1 MKRWEANARYQY
13 SRNMSVDCIARIYGR
28 EIALRVSAHQVV
40 AVKKPAAET
49 QGDRFRARRE
59 SMAMSRPQLAAY
71 VGCKDWAIKHIE
83 SDIPV
88 RLTAIEMTRLAAFYG
103 IEPVDLAKS
112 LSNVRL
118 AA

>member
-1 MKRWEANARYQY
+1 MVVR
-13 SRNMSVDCIARIYGR
+13 SH
-28 EIALRVSAHQVV
+28 RVSARISAQQAAAVV
-40 AVKKPAAET
+40 RPAPQT
-49 QGDRFRARRE
+49 QGDRFRDRRE

-71 VGCKDWAIKHIE
+71 VGCKEGTIKHID

-88 RLTAIEMTRLAAFYG
+88 RLTAIEMTRLSAFYG
-103 IEPVDLAKS
+103 LEQAELAKA